1 MMHANHQKAEFSI
14 AFIHAVAS
22 VAGYTFIGSPHIDD
36 DSVDLVLGA
45 SRGQGMARRA
55 PRLDIQAKC
64 HAEDDSGNLGEV
76 LAYRLTEKNYDDL
89 RDNLVHVPRIL
100 IVLCVP
106 QDLTLWLQETPSETA
121 MRRVAYWL
129 SLRDFPDMTPTTT
142 ADPRTTVHLRRS
154 QRFTVDALKS
164 IMTRIGEGG
173 VP

>member
-1 MMHANHQKAEFSI
+1 MHANNQKAEFSI
-14 AFIHAVAS
+14 AFIHALAS

-45 SRGQGMARRA
+45 SRREGTARRA

-64 HAEDDSGNLGEV
+64 HAEDDSTHLGSA
-76 LAYRLTEKNYDDL
+76 LAYRLSEKNYDDL
-89 RDNLVHVPRIL
+89 RDDSVHVPRIL
-100 IVLCVP
+100 VVLCVP
-106 QDLTLWLQETPSETA
+106 QDFTLWLHETPSETA

-129 SLRDFPDMTPTTT
+129 SLRAFPDMPPTTT
-142 ADPRTTVHLRRS
+142 ADPKTTVHVLRS

-164 IMTRIGEGG
+164 IMKHIGEGG